1 MYPLLVAGI
10 LLLLLLGQREHLSFT
25 TTIKDVRNTVD
36 QAEQDR
42 IFAMAPT
49 SLQRR
54 AQAADPIHPKLLVA
68 TIIRDFQKDVYVTA
82 TAPITETVI
91 NSFVAAKRTY
101 YTATPEALN
110 AAFFL
115 EAYTSGDAKRLL
127 FSYFT
132 LPSVALPPDQAP
144 PPPTPSGNV
153 SVYRVLDQMKSA
165 LLNYKMSGD
174 ARYKTSYD
182 GLKTWMDQYVS
193 SVNTQLAQEAN
204 SITQEVNQYKSANTE
219 IGRIQTDFRRVQ
231 REGPEVENAYLTL
244 KKQMDYVP
252 ETDQTSFYVKVGIA
266 VGLVL
271 GAIVLSLV

>member
-25 TTIKDVRNTVD
+25 QTIKDVRNTVD

-42 IFAMAPT
+42 IFAMAPA

-54 AQAADPIHPKLLVA
+54 AQTADPIRPKLLVA
-68 TIIRDFQKDVYVTA
+68 QIIRDFQKDVYVTA

-91 NSFVAAKRTY
+91 NSFVGSKKTY
-101 YTATPEALN
+101 YAATPEALN

-115 EAYTSGDAKRLL
+115 EAYSSGDAKRLL

-132 LPSVALPPDQAP
+132 VAPVAAP
-144 PPPTPSGNV
+144 PPQAAPPTPSGSV

-174 ARYKTSYD
+174 TRYKTSYD

-204 SITQEVNQYKSANTE
+204 SITQDVNQYRTANTE
-219 IGRIQTDFRRVQ
+219 IARIQTDFRRVQ
-231 REGPEVENAYLTL
+231 REGPEVENTYLTL

-266 VGLVL
+266 VGLVV